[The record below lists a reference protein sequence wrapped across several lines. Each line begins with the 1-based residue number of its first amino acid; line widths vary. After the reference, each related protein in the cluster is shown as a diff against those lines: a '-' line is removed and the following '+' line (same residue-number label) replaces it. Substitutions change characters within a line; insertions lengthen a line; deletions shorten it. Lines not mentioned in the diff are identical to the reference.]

1 MAERSHQHHP
11 FGQSHTRTRQASSS
25 SSDQSSA
32 PDDKSTLSIP
42 RRRRPSPAQ
51 DKDQPPAAVASE
63 PSRRRETKQTSSGP
77 REKPSKGSS
86 VNMTAPLDLPGEIS
100 YTPTTHRISKAKK
113 GKKVHVCEF
122 AGCNKVFT
130 RAEHR
135 KWDTPHPPQRSPLTV
150 SRRHEANHNPEFAFQ
165 CQVEGCRKGFQR
177 NDLLQRHLERQHE
190 LSTGNTRAPDPH
202 RSMSETSSNPQSGSI
217 IPSAMGQPPPVSA
230 QSMSHGPG
238 AMDINSIIEH
248 HGPSH
253 NSAHALSDLHTG
265 IGPVPIGFRPEWT
278 YGRMPSGD
286 SPWSSDSCGSPV
298 SDYLNPHLSYQPFH
312 EGIQR
317 PPSTFSDSSFHQGSI
332 TSPLSAGPSFPPH
345 WVNSRS
351 PISDLQ
357 TILHMEIFA
366 RYRARTATIDSL
378 QASPQFTSLY
388 ESLIADQTR
397 LQHSAASLQQA
408 LNGMS
413 SSARLQAAWKAWID
427 VETRRRVLTAAF
439 VLDTQHSHLVQRQA
453 SYTGL
458 LGEDHLDLPFPC
470 AADAWTC
477 ADLSTWRDL
486 ITSEQALSIG
496 SVDRQSLPPLDSFQ
510 ASLLYSYQLHR
521 LQSSDQS
528 IQRELSYHPTKSH
541 TLATTLTFHALLL
554 SNHVPL
560 HALIMTASESWLFGT
575 KITDEGV
582 WQQGKGALRGWVS
595 SHAAMKAVWHA
606 SQLLRLAF
614 QAQKANQQP
623 MEGIGSLHDLWC
635 LYMAAL
641 VCWVFGYGT
650 AAGMERQQKWEPENA
665 EMLAAEYLDGMNV
678 ATWQEVGMVDGIVRR
693 NTRGLS
699 EWVRGKVAEVGM
711 GGLLNGAED
720 VLFRLVA
727 GESKMVEF

>member
-1 MAERSHQHHP
+1 MAERSHQHRP
-11 FGQSHTRTRQASSS
+11 FGPSHTRTRQASSS

-32 PDDKSTLSIP
+32 PDDKSTLSIT
-42 RRRRPSPAQ
+42 RRRRPSPALGI
-51 DKDQPPAAVASE
+51 DQPPAAVASE

-77 REKPSKGSS
+77 REKPPKGSS

-135 KWDTPHPPQRSPLTV
+135 K
-150 SRRHEANHNPEFAFQ
+150 RHEANHNPEFAFQ

-190 LSTGNTRAPDPH
+190 LSTG
-202 RSMSETSSNPQSGSI
+202 SSLQLPASFLGGQQWLSIRTQSNSAA
-217 IPSAMGQPPPVSA
+217 SVAMGGQLGPLKVQDPRTRHYLECYWQYFHPMFPIVRLASFVSA
-230 QSMSHGPG
+230 VPPHLLAASMVVVG
-238 AMDINSIIEH
+238 AQFSPRSDSKQY
-248 HGPSH
+248 SASLYAACH
-253 NSAHALSDLHTG
+253 NMMLDL
-265 IGPVPIGFRPEWT
+265 GPVT
-278 YGRMPSGD
+278 
-286 SPWSSDSCGSPV
+286 
-298 SDYLNPHLSYQPFH
+298 
-312 EGIQR
+312 
-317 PPSTFSDSSFHQGSI
+317 
-332 TSPLSAGPSFPPH
+332 
-345 WVNSRS
+345 SRS
-351 PISDLQ
+351 PISHLQ
-357 TILHMEIFA
+357 TIIHMEIFA

-397 LQHSAASLQQA
+397 LQHSAASVQQA
-408 LNGMS
+408 LKVMS
-413 SSARLQAAWKAWID
+413 SPAGLPAAWKAWID
-427 VETRRRVLTAAF
+427 VETRRRVLAAAF

-453 SYTGL
+453 SYTGIL
-458 LGEDHLDLPFPC
+458 SEDHLDLPFPC
-470 AADAWTC
+470 AADAWSC

-496 SVDRQSLPPLDSFQ
+496 SVDHQSLPPLDPFQ

-521 LQSSDQS
+521 LNSSDQS

-541 TLATTLTFHALLL
+541 TLATTLTFHALSL

-560 HALIMTASESWLFGT
+560 HALMMTASESWLFGT

-582 WQQGKGALRGWVS
+582 WQQAKSALRAWVS

-623 MEGIGSLHDLWC
+623 MEGTGSLHDLWC
-635 LYMAAL
+635 LYTAAL

-665 EMLAAEYLDGMNV
+665 EMLAAEYLGGMNV
-678 ATWQEVGMVDGIVRR
+678 ATWQKVSKVDGIVRR